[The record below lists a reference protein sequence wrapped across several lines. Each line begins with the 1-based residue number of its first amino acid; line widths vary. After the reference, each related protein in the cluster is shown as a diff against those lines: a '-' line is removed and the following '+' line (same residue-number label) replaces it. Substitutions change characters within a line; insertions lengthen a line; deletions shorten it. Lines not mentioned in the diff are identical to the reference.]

1 MQSEWK
7 ITSKQNPKIKFAMK
21 LRNRSKRER
30 MGLFIVEGFR
40 ECLRA
45 LGGGIAFEA
54 LFFCPKFFRSEMFGE
69 LVQRITRMGVDA
81 FELSSEAFEKV
92 SVRDGCD
99 GILAICKT
107 WMSDHRE
114 MKVRENSLF
123 LVVDG
128 VEKSGNLGALMR
140 SAESANVDAMIIC
153 NSVTDIFNHNVVR
166 ASQGALFSLP
176 IFQIHRNE
184 AYDFLVKNNI
194 SIVVTAPL
202 APVRYWEVN
211 MRVPSAIIVGAEHD
225 GLPEFWLRDR
235 GTVVSIPQLGHSD
248 SLNVNDAAVIVLY
261 DAVRQRLSKEA

>member
-1 MQSEWK
+1 VQSEWK

-45 LGGGIAFEA
+45 FEGGIALEA
-54 LFFCPKFFRSEMFGE
+54 LFFCPKFFRNEMFST
-69 LVQRITRMGVDA
+69 LVQRITQAGVDTS
-81 FELSSEAFEKV
+81 ELSGDVFEKV

-107 WMSDHRE
+107 WTSDHRD
-114 MKVRENSLF
+114 MKVHENSLF

-140 SAESANVDAMIIC
+140 SAESANVDAMI
-153 NSVTDIFNHNVVR
+153 NSATDIFNHNVVR

-176 IFQIHRNE
+176 LFQIHRNE
-184 AYDFLVKNNI
+184 AYNFLAKNNI
-194 SIVVTAPL
+194 FIVATAPS
-202 APVRYWEVN
+202 ASVRYWEVD
-211 MRVPSAIIVGAEHD
+211 MGVPLAIVVGAEHE

-261 DAVRQRLSKEA
+261 DAVRQRLSRRA